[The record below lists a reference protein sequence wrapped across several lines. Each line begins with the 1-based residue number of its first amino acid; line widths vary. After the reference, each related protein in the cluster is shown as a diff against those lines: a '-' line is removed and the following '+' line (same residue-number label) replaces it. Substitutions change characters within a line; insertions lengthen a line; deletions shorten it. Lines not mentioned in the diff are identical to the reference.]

1 LSAALAVPRFVED
14 HTGWPIRN
22 FVHTARRYRTV
33 HIRTSNHC
41 SLPTAP
47 LADDLHQALPRI
59 SGQDGTH

>member
-1 LSAALAVPRFVED
+1 V
-14 HTGWPIRN
+14 HGWSIRN

-47 LADDLHQALPRI
+47 LADDLHQALARI